1 MKITE
6 EDKILQFSPIC
17 FDASVEQIWNA
28 LLNGAGLVLVSK
40 EVISSKIDF
49 NQYLIDKQVT
59 HLDATPSYLEII
71 ELAAG
76 NRIKRVLAGGEV
88 CSVQLAKKFALDY
101 EFYNV
106 FGLTETTVT
115 CIQTLVT
122 FEETTKGKIPIG
134 KPINNALIYIL
145 DSKMNLLPKGLIGE
159 LFIGG
164 EVLAKGY
171 VNHKSLTDQRFI
183 NNPFRPGEKMYRTGD
198 LARWMLDGNIEFYGR
213 GDEQVKIRGF
223 RIELGEIARHISKID
238 QIQEVLVLAK
248 EIDREKFL
256 VAYYT
261 GEANLPIKT
270 IKNYLKD
277 RLPDYML
284 PSYYVYLTSFPITSN
299 GKINQNQLPLPRIE
313 VGEDFEAPSNELES
327 KLIAIWAD
335 VLLLNP
341 DQISVTK
348 SFFELG
354 GNSIRA
360 TILVNKV
367 YITLGIRIS
376 LKEFFTCSDIRS
388 LSELLIGLN

>member
-1 MKITE
+1 
-6 EDKILQFSPIC
+6 
-17 FDASVEQIWNA
+17 
-28 LLNGAGLVLVSK
+28 
-40 EVISSKIDF
+40 
-49 NQYLIDKQVT
+49 
-59 HLDATPSYLEII
+59 
-71 ELAAG
+71 
-76 NRIKRVLAGGEV
+76 
-88 CSVQLAKKFALDY
+88 
-101 EFYNV
+101 
-106 FGLTETTVT
+106 
-115 CIQTLVT
+115 
-122 FEETTKGKIPIG
+122 
-134 KPINNALIYIL
+134 
-145 DSKMNLLPKGLIGE
+145 
-159 LFIGG
+159 
-164 EVLAKGY
+164 
-171 VNHKSLTDQRFI
+171 
-183 NNPFRPGEKMYRTGD
+183 MYRTGD